1 MEQPEQNDSTDEEE
15 LDIRSE
21 KFNPMKALY
30 SKKFKIQNVKKLDNV
45 AVTVK
50 KFCSSNNM

>member
-1 MEQPEQNDSTDEEE
+1 MNQPASEPSTDEEE

-30 SKKFKIQNVKKLDNV
+30 SKKFKMQNKKFDNV
-45 AVTVK
+45 AVRK
-50 KFCSSNNM
+50 